1 MSSVGK
7 MYFVCERLNNALTCL
22 YGNETPES
30 FGPDHPFIAVLFQVN

>member
-22 YGNETPES
+22 YETPES
-30 FGPDHPFIAVLFQVN
+30 FGPDHPFIALLFQVN